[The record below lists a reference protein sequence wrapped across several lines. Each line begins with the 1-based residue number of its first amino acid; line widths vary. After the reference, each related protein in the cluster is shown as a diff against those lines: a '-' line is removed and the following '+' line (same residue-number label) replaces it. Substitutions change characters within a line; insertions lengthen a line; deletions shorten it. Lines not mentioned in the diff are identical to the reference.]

1 MRREGS
7 LAKKQGSGAVHKAT
21 GSPFFGALLPRFLLG
36 TALLFLAQDASSH
49 TLRADDKA
57 AGWQHDFA
65 AAEAQAKTQQVAL
78 VVHFHASWCG
88 PCRRMESEVLSNSQV
103 TSLLGNGIIGVKVD
117 SDRHRDLVSRF
128 GVRALPTDVIV
139 SPDGKVL
146 AKDVGSPGLAGYV
159 ARLKQHLQT
168 PAKSAPAIAAAP
180 AQTPPPVPAVPAEPT
195 EPANTAATPAP
206 ATTPAENSVA
216 ATEPPAKPAVTAEPA
231 TPATPATP
239 AVAATPTEPAAP
251 AKTTEPAAA
260 DNTAKPADAAL
271 TPEEVAAALR
281 DQTKLIIRRDNTRI
295 GLGGFSPVAHSS
307 NAGWVAGQPDFALE
321 FQGVRYLLA
330 SAAELDQ
337 FKAAPEKFIPAL
349 HGCDPVAL
357 IRDQKV
363 QSGFVGLRVEH
374 ASRVYF
380 FTTPENRELF
390 LREPEKF
397 STDRRLVFFQAE
409 GPANKS

>member
-1 MRREGS
+1 M
-7 LAKKQGSGAVHKAT
+7 
-21 GSPFFGALLPRFLLG
+21 
-36 TALLFLAQDASSH
+36 LFLAQDGSSV
-49 TLRADDKA
+49 TLRADDSSA
-57 AGWQHDFA
+57 TGWQHDFA
-65 AAEAQAKTQQVAL
+65 AAEAQAKAQQVAL

-103 TSLLGNGIIGVKVD
+103 TSLLGKGIIGVKVD

-146 AKDVGSPGLAGYV
+146 AKDVGSPGLSGYV

-168 PAKSAPAIAAAP
+168 PATSPAQIAVAAVQTTPAEPAEVAPAD
-180 AQTPPPVPAVPAEPT
+180 PPPVPAVPAAPV
-195 EPANTAATPAP
+195 ATPAEKP
-206 ATTPAENSVA
+206 VA
-216 ATEPPAKPAVTAEPA
+216 ATEPPVNPAVTAEPA
-231 TPATPATP
+231 APAAPVVPAAPVTPAAP
-239 AVAATPTEPAAP
+239 AVATATAPAEPAAP
-251 AKTTEPAAA
+251 PATTESDAPATAAA
-260 DNTAKPADAAL
+260 PAETGL
-271 TPEEVAAALR
+271 TPAEVAAALR
-281 DQTKLIIRRDNTRI
+281 DETKLLIRRENARV
-295 GLGGFSPVAHSS
+295 GLGGYSPIAHAS
-307 NAGWVAGQPDFALE
+307 NAQWVAGQQEFAAE

-363 QSGFVGLRVEH
+363 QSGFIGLRVEH

-380 FTTPENRELF
+380 FTTPENRDLF
-390 LREPEKF
+390 LSDPGKF
-397 STDRRLVFFQAE
+397 SSDRSLVFFQAE
-409 GPANKS
+409 DRGNKS

>member
-1 MRREGS
+1 MRRKGS
-7 LAKKQGSGAVHKAT
+7 LAIHQASGTVHETAH
-21 GSPFFGALLPRFLLG
+21 SPFVSALLPKFLLA
-36 TALLFLAQDASSH
+36 TALLFLAHHASSH
-49 TLRADDKA
+49 TLRADDKV

-65 AAEAQAKTQQVAL
+65 AAEAQAKTQQLAL

-88 PCRRMESEVLSNSQV
+88 PCRRMESEVLSNVQV

-168 PAKSAPAIAAAP
+168 PATPTSAVAAAP
-180 AQTPPPVPAVPAEPT
+180 AQTPPPVPAEPAEP
-195 EPANTAATPAP
+195 AKTAAP
-206 ATTPAENSVA
+206 ATAPATAPAENPVA
-216 ATEPPAKPAVTAEPA
+216 AAEPPTKPA
-231 TPATPATP
+231 TPAETATP
-239 AVAATPTEPAAP
+239 AVAATPAETAAP
-251 AKTTEPAAA
+251 AKTNEPPAA
-260 DNTAKPADAAL
+260 DNDPKPPEVAL

-295 GLGGFSPVAHSS
+295 GLGGFSPVAHSA
-307 NAGWVAGQPDFALE
+307 NASWVAGQQEFALE

-330 SAAELDQ
+330 SATELEQ

-363 QSGFVGLRVEH
+363 QSGFVGLRAEH
-374 ASRVYF
+374 ASRVFF

-409 GPANKS
+409 APANKS